1 MVAGERRP
9 ESPHTAD
16 WNALFDALTR
26 EQVSLGEAISA
37 RMIAELPAYG
47 TLSEQELAAGVLVEL
62 DRVLES
68 SRRGRVAAGERE
80 LSELAAVGEAR
91 AAQGVPVDDMLR
103 AWRIGIQVVVA
114 RARELGAALGISDGS
129 LLEFVESMLA
139 WSDVAMVVTTAA
151 HRRAELEVA
160 RQDQERRA
168 AFVRGLLLGTL
179 APAEITAQ
187 ARSQNVERAPEY
199 VAIRA
204 AVGGEDEQ
212 REMARALGFG
222 PFHGHGHGL
231 STLLDGDLAGFLS
244 LAPEGEIDGVVG
256 VGPPRPLDGLWESFR
271 LASRALT
278 TAQGFGL
285 RGIHDVP
292 GLGLRAAI
300 IADGDVGEALTAR
313 YVDPLIAEASGYEL
327 IASLRA
333 YFECEMHF
341 ERAATRLF
349 VHQNTLRYRI
359 GRFEAITG
367 ANLREP
373 RVAFEVWWALERH
386 AASADRHG
394 EADDL
399 EPAPSSER

>member
-1 MVAGERRP
+1 
-9 ESPHTAD
+9 
-16 WNALFDALTR
+16 
-26 EQVSLGEAISA
+26 
-37 RMIAELPAYG
+37 
-47 TLSEQELAAGVLVEL
+47 VLVEL

-103 AWRIGIQVVVA
+103 AWRIGIQAVVA
-114 RARELGAALGISDGS
+114 RARELGAELAISDTS
-129 LLEFVESMLA
+129 LLEFVESLLA
-139 WSDVAMVVTTAA
+139 CSDVAMVVTTAA
-151 HRRAELEVA
+151 HRKSELEVA

-179 APAEITAQ
+179 APADITVQ
-187 ARSQNVERAPEY
+187 ARSQGVERSREY
-199 VAIRA
+199 VAVRA
-204 AVGGEDEQ
+204 AIRGEDEQ

-231 STLLDGDLAGFLS
+231 SALIDGDLAGFLS
-244 LAPEGEIDGVVG
+244 VAPEGEIDGVAG
-256 VGPPRPLDGLWESFR
+256 VGPPRPLDGLGESFR

-278 TAQGFGL
+278 TARGFGL

-292 GLGLRAAI
+292 SLGLRAAVV
-300 IADGDVGEALTAR
+300 ADGDVGEALSAR
-313 YVDPLIAEASGYEL
+313 YVDPLMAEASGYEL

-333 YFECEMHF
+333 FFECEMHF

-359 GRFEAITG
+359 SRFEAITG
-367 ANLREP
+367 ANLRDP

-386 AASADRHG
+386 TAFADRHG
-394 EADDL
+394 DARAL

>member
-1 MVAGERRP
+1 MAAGERRSEP
-9 ESPHTAD
+9 PHSAD
-16 WNALFDALTR
+16 WNALFDALAR
-26 EQVSLGEAISA
+26 EQVSLGGAIGA
-37 RMIAELPAYG
+37 RMIAELPAYAA
-47 TLSEQELAAGVLVEL
+47 LSAQELAAGVQVEL
-62 DRVLES
+62 SRVIES

-80 LSELAAVGEAR
+80 LSELVAVGEAR

-103 AWRIGIQVVVA
+103 AWRIGIQVVIA
-114 RARELGAALGISDGS
+114 RARELGAELGISDRS

-151 HRRAELEVA
+151 HRTSELEVA

-168 AFVRGLLLGTL
+168 ALVRGLLLGTL
-179 APAEITAQ
+179 GPAEISAQ
-187 ARSQNVERAPEY
+187 ARSQSVDRSREY
-199 VAIRA
+199 VAVRA
-204 AVGGEDEQ
+204 AVGDEDEQ

-222 PFHGHGHGL
+222 PFRGHGHGL
-231 STLLDGDLAGFLS
+231 RTLLDGDLAGFLS
-244 LAPEGEIDGVVG
+244 VAPGGVIDGVVG
-256 VGPPRPLDGLWESFR
+256 VGPPCPLDGLAESFR
-271 LASRALT
+271 LASRALS

-300 IADGDVGEALTAR
+300 IADGDVGEALSAR
-313 YVDPLIAEASGYEL
+313 YVDPLIGEASGYEL

-367 ANLREP
+367 ANLRDP
-373 RVAFEVWWALERH
+373 TVAFEVWWALERH

-394 EADDL
+394 EAGVL
-399 EPAPSSER
+399 EPTPSSER

>member
-16 WNALFDALTR
+16 WNALFDGLTR
-26 EQVSLGEAISA
+26 EQVSLGETISA
-37 RMIAELPAYG
+37 RMIAELRAYG

-114 RARELGAALGISDGS
+114 RARELGAELGISDRS

-151 HRRAELEVA
+151 HRSSELEVA

-179 APAEITAQ
+179 GPAEITAQ
-187 ARSQNVERAPEY
+187 ARSQNVGRAPEY

-204 AVGGEDEQ
+204 AGHGGNEQ

-222 PFHGHGHGL
+222 PFRGHGHGL

-244 LAPEGEIDGVVG
+244 VAPEGEIDGVVG
-256 VGPPRPLDGLWESFR
+256 VGPPRPLDALADSFR

-292 GLGLRAAI
+292 GLSLRAAI
-300 IADGDVGEALTAR
+300 VADGDVGEVLTAR
-313 YVDPLIAEASGYEL
+313 YVDPLISEASGYEL

-333 YFECEMHF
+333 YFECELHF

-349 VHQNTLRYRI
+349 IHQNTLRYRI

-367 ANLREP
+367 ANLRDP
-373 RVAFEVWWALERH
+373 RVAFEVWWGGARPT
-386 AASADRHG
+386 ASTDRHG
-394 EADDL
+394 EADVL
-399 EPAPSSER
+399 EPPPSSER

>member
-1 MVAGERRP
+1 MIAGERRSEAP
-9 ESPHTAD
+9 QTAD
-16 WNALFDALTR
+16 WNALFDALAR
-26 EQVSLGEAISA
+26 EQVSLGGAIST
-37 RMIAELPAYG
+37 RILAELPTYG
-47 TLSEQELAAGVLVEL
+47 TLSEQELTAGVLVEL

-103 AWRIGIQVVVA
+103 AWRIGIQAVVA
-114 RARELGAALGISDGS
+114 RARELGAELGISDTS
-129 LLEFVESMLA
+129 LLEFVESLLA
-139 WSDVAMVVTTAA
+139 CSDVAMVVTTAA
-151 HRRAELEVA
+151 HRKAELEVA

-179 APAEITAQ
+179 APAEITVQ
-187 ARSQNVERAPEY
+187 ARSQGVERSREY
-199 VAIRA
+199 VAVRA
-204 AVGGEDEQ
+204 AVRGEDEQ

-231 STLLDGDLAGFLS
+231 SALIDGDLAGFLS
-244 LAPEGEIDGVVG
+244 VAPEGEIDGVAG
-256 VGPPRPLDGLWESFR
+256 VGPPRPLEGLGESFR

-278 TAQGFGL
+278 TARGFGL

-292 GLGLRAAI
+292 SLGLRAAVV
-300 IADGDVGEALTAR
+300 ADGDVGAALSAR
-313 YVDPLIAEASGYEL
+313 YVDPLMAEASGYEL

-333 YFECEMHF
+333 FFECEMHF

-359 GRFEAITG
+359 SRFEAITG
-367 ANLREP
+367 ASLRDP

-386 AASADRHG
+386 TASADRHG
-394 EADDL
+394 DARAL